1 MHELR
6 DATISVVIIDDEAL
20 ESDRACTTLILEAA
34 DDIRVVGVGDSGAAA
49 DLVSTHQPSVVLL
62 DIRMPAPDGLTVLR
76 HLRTLPDPP
85 QVVMLTTF
93 DMDNTVRTA
102 LELGAAGYLLKETD
116 PEHLP
121 HFVRTAAAGGVV
133 LAGSPAH
140 RMRTAIRAGGADPEA
155 AALVDT
161 LTDREVSVLR
171 QLARG
176 DSNAEIARTLHL
188 SQGTVKDHVS
198 AILAKLRVTGRV
210 PAALIAARADILRC
224 SGTDPGET
232 LLERM
237 YGADSARDFRGG
249 RGDAPGFRP
258 PLCECPLLSG
268 RRGPAPA
275 PSHPRDRGHPDAS
288 RPPLWLRDNRSCRR
302 GVRPRRER
310 GSTPAP

>member
-20 ESDRACTTLILEAA
+20 VRQGLTLILEAA

-49 DLVSTHQPSVVLL
+49 DLVSTHRPSVVLL

-93 DMDNTVRTA
+93 DMDDTVRTA
-102 LELGAAGYLLKETD
+102 LELGAAGYLLKDTD

-176 DSNAEIARTLHL
+176 DSNAEIARALHL

-210 PAALIAARADILRC
+210 PAALIAARADILTAEPTR
-224 SGTDPGET
+224 
-232 LLERM
+232 
-237 YGADSARDFRGG
+237 
-249 RGDAPGFRP
+249 
-258 PLCECPLLSG
+258 
-268 RRGPAPA
+268 
-275 PSHPRDRGHPDAS
+275 
-288 RPPLWLRDNRSCRR
+288 
-302 GVRPRRER
+302 
-310 GSTPAP
+310 